1 MLKVLDL
8 HHAYDGTEVLCIPS
22 FSAAQGEHWL
32 VLGPSGS
39 GKSTL
44 LHILAGLL
52 QPTRGEVVVAGQP
65 LDMLSPAGLD
75 RFRGRHVG
83 IVLQQLHLVRTLTV
97 EKNVLLAQYL
107 SGIGQDLARV
117 HEVLA
122 SLDLAGKAHAYPHEL
137 SHGQAQ
143 RVAVA
148 RAVVNKPVLLV
159 ADEPTSNLD
168 DVRCMQALELLESQ
182 ARACGATLVIATHD
196 RRITVRIPNQ
206 LSLGGAA

>member
-1 MLKVLDL
+1 MFAVSDL
-8 HHAYDGTEVLCIPS
+8 QHAYNDTVVLRIHEWH
-22 FSAAQGEHWL
+22 AEQGEHWL

-52 QPTRGEVVVAGQP
+52 RPRSGEVVVDGQR
-65 LDMLSPAGLD
+65 LDMLKPGELD
-75 RFRGRHVG
+75 RFRGRKVG
-83 IVLQQLHLVRTLTV
+83 IVLQQLHLVATLTV

-107 SGIGQDLARV
+107 SGAGQDRKRV
-117 HEVLA
+117 AEILA
-122 SLDLAGKAHAYPHEL
+122 SLDLADKGHAYPHEL

-148 RAVVNKPVLLV
+148 RAVVNKPALLV

-182 ARACGATLVIATHD
+182 ARACNATLVIATHD
-196 RRITVRIPNQ
+196 RRITTRVQKQ
-206 LSLGGAA
+206 LSLTGAA

>member
-1 MLKVLDL
+1 MFAVSDL
-8 HHAYDGTEVLCIPS
+8 QHAYNGSEVLRIDS
-22 FSAAQGEHWL
+22 FRADQGEHWL

-52 QPTRGEVVVAGQP
+52 RPSRGEVIVAGQP
-65 LDMLSPAGLD
+65 LNALKAAQLD
-75 RFRGRHVG
+75 RFRGQHVG
-83 IVLQQLHLVRTLTV
+83 IVLQQLHLVPTLTV

-107 SGIGQDLARV
+107 AGVRQDRERV
-117 HEVLA
+117 AHVLA
-122 SLDLAGKAHAYPHEL
+122 SLDLGTKAHAYPHEL

-148 RAVVNKPVLLV
+148 RAVVNKPQLLV

-168 DVRCMQALELLESQ
+168 DARCMQALDLLETQ
-182 ARACGATLVIATHD
+182 ARTCNATLVIATHD
-196 RRITVRIPNQ
+196 RRITARVPQQFN
-206 LSLGGAA
+206 LGAAP

>member
-1 MLKVLDL
+1 MFVLRDIR
-8 HHAYDGTEVLCIPS
+8 HAYGGTDVLRLPGW
-22 FSAAQGEHWL
+22 SARQGERWL

-52 QPTRGEVVVAGQP
+52 RPTEGEVTVSGQR
-65 LDMLSPAGLD
+65 LAELKPAQLD
-75 RFRGRHVG
+75 RFRGQRVG
-83 IVLQQLHLVRTLTV
+83 IVLQQLHLVATLTV
-97 EKNVLLAQYL
+97 EKNVLLAQYM
-107 SGIGQDLARV
+107 SGVQQDHRRV
-117 HEVLA
+117 SEVLA
-122 SLDLAGKAHAYPHEL
+122 SLDLAAKARAYPHEL

-148 RAVVNKPVLLV
+148 RAVVNRPGVLL

-182 ARACGATLVIATHD
+182 ARACEATLVIATHD
-196 RRITVRIPNQ
+196 RRITARVPNQ
-206 LSLGGAA
+206 FSLGSP

>member
-1 MLKVLDL
+1 MFRVRDL
-8 HHAYDGTEVLCIPS
+8 HHAYDGVAVLQI
-22 FSAAQGEHWL
+22 ATLEAERGDHLL

-52 QPTRGEVVVAGQP
+52 RPTRGEVVVAGQV
-65 LDMLSPAGLD
+65 LATLKPAELD
-75 RFRGRHVG
+75 RFRGQHVG
-83 IVLQQLHLVRTLTV
+83 IVLQQLHLVPTLTV

-107 SGIGQDLARV
+107 SGVPQDRKRV
-117 HEVLA
+117 LEVLDN
-122 SLDLAGKAHAYPHEL
+122 LDLGGKARAYPHEL

-148 RAVVNKPVLLV
+148 RAVVNKPVLLL

-168 DVRCMQALELLESQ
+168 DARCMQALELLEAQ
-182 ARACGATLVIATHD
+182 ARACNATMVIATHD
-196 RRITVRIPNQ
+196 RRITTRVPRHF
-206 LSLGGAA
+206 SLPGRA